1 MPATYEPI
9 ATITLVSA
17 AASIEFTS
25 IPATYTDLR
34 FVLVFT
40 PTANLRPRSQLNG
53 DTATNYSSIV
63 LVSDGSTL
71 AAASNIDDPSIRVT
85 NSNNSNLSIITY
97 DWLGYTGSTFKSGV
111 ATYTGDDNGSGR
123 VTSAVVMHRTTSAT
137 TSIKAIV
144 SASTYAAGSTATL
157 YGIKN
162 A

>member
-9 ATITLVSA
+9 ATTTLVSA

-40 PTANLRPRSQLNG
+40 PTLSLRPRLQLNG
-53 DTATNYSSIV
+53 DTATNYSSMV
-63 LVSDGSTL
+63 LITDGSTL
-71 AAASNIDDPSIRVT
+71 NAAGNINDPSIRVT
-85 NSNNSNLSIITY
+85 NANNANLSIITY

-111 ATYTGDDNGSGR
+111 ATFTGDDNGSGR
-123 VTSAVVMHRTTSAT
+123 VSSVVVMHRTTSAT